1 MSTHIDVNCYSD
13 AACGTS
19 KSAVELPG
27 RRAGKVVRTYGGRR
41 QINVGE
47 PLIVFKAPDIT
58 ADYGHG
64 PEG

>member
-1 MSTHIDVNCYSD
+1 MATQMRLAEQVNPQLNCP
-13 AACGTS
+13 
-19 KSAVELPG
+19 VG
-27 RRAGKVVRTYGGRR
+27 RQVKWCVPTGAGDR
-41 QINVGE
+41 INVGE